1 MKRIHEK
8 RAMPAFLYLAILIA
22 IFRDVASQ
30 EANSSMNP
38 LRVALDG
45 PAGAGK
51 STVAKRV
58 AKALGLTYVDT
69 GAMYR
74 AITWKALQENTEPTD
89 ESALTALAQ
98 QVRIDFKLTDAGQ
111 DVFLDGVDITEAIRT
126 PEVTGNVS
134 AVSAVPGVRD
144 AMVSIQ
150 RDLAARTG
158 VVMDGRDIGTVV
170 LPQADVKIWL
180 TASVEA
186 RAQRRYQEMVDKGI
200 PVDFEQLKQ
209 DIERRDELDS
219 GRAHSPM
226 KKAEDAVIVDT
237 TGLSIEEVIER
248 ILHICRSV
256 EAQNF

>member
-1 MKRIHEK
+1 MNTVHKK
-8 RAMPAFLYLAILIA
+8 RAMPAFCVVSASKQ
-22 IFRDVASQ
+22 DVASQ
-30 EANSSMNP
+30 EAKVVMNP

-74 AITWKALQENTEPTD
+74 AITWKALQDHLALTD
-89 ESALTALAQ
+89 ETALTTMAG
-98 QVRIDFKLTDAGQ
+98 QVRIDFKLRPEGQ
-111 DVFLDGVDITEAIRT
+111 DVFLDGTDITEAIRT
-126 PEVTGNVS
+126 PEVTRRVS

-150 RDLAARTG
+150 RDLASRTG

-170 LPQADVKIWL
+170 LPNADVKIWL
-180 TASVEA
+180 TASVEE
-186 RAQRRYQEMVDKGI
+186 RAQRRYQEMVDKGMQ
-200 PVDFEQLKQ
+200 VDFEELKR
-209 DIERRDELDS
+209 DIARRDELDS

-226 KKAEDAVIVDT
+226 KRAEDAILVDT
-237 TGLSIEEVIER
+237 TGLSIDQVIER
-248 ILHICRSV
+248 ILHICRTAP
-256 EAQNF
+256 AQNS